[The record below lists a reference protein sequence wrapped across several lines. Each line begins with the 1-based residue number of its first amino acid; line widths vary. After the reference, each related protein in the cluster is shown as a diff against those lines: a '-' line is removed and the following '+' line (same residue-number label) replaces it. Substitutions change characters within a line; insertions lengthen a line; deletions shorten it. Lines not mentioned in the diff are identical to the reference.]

1 MGADSTLPTGLK
13 QGWTSPLA
21 MLGLALYSALALHA
35 VEDAKGGLTMWLNV
49 AGAASLAGGVAL
61 VGKRK
66 LAPV

>member
-1 MGADSTLPTGLK
+1 
-13 QGWTSPLA
+13 